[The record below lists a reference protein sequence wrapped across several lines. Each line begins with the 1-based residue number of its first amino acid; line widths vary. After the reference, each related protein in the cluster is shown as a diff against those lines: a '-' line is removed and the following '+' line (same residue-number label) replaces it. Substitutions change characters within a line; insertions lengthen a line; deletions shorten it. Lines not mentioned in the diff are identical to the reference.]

1 MATLTEKVR
10 NFEFLIE
17 TANGDRSF
25 EEYTVDATG
34 AELLPGSVLGGP
46 VAGEYVAYNSGAS
59 DGSEDVA
66 GILCIGL
73 EEDGNAKRAVVA
85 RDATVKNYKL
95 VYTGTEATVLAG
107 LAALGIIAR

>member
-1 MATLTEKVR
+1 MATVTEKAR
-10 NFEFLIE
+10 SFDFLIE
-17 TANGDRSF
+17 PANGDRSF

-34 AELLPGSVLGGP
+34 AELLAGSVLGGP
-46 VAGEYVAYNSGAS
+46 VSGEYVAYDAAGT
-59 DGSEDVA
+59 DGSEDIA

-73 EEDGNAKRAVVA
+73 EEDGNAKRAVVV
-85 RDATVKNYKL
+85 RDATVKAYKL